1 MDAPLEETGFEPSV
15 PRERVYALRNHVHS
29 LQSVSRSG
37 ARYRSKW
44 HIDDSDEALPFGLGV
59 YGQYLFVNAEKPVV
73 AKGCCPT
80 GCPLDA
86 ARITA
91 TLRAVSAGRRP

>member
-1 MDAPLEETGFEPSV
+1 M
-15 PRERVYALRNHVHS
+15 R
-29 LQSVSRSG
+29 
-37 ARYRSKW
+37 RYRTKW
-44 HIDDSDEALPFGLGV
+44 HIDGALLFGLGV
-59 YGQYLFVNAEKPVV
+59 HGKYLFVNAEKLVV

-91 TLRAVSAGRRP
+91 NCGPSAMRRP

>member
-1 MDAPLEETGFEPSV
+1 
-15 PRERVYALRNHVHS
+15 